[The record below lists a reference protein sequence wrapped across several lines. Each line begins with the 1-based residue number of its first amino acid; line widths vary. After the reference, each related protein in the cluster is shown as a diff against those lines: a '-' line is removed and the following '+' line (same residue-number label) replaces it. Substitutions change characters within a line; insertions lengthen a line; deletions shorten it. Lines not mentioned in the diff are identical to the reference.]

1 MADVERATAA
11 GSVDETSAFVSACLA
26 TGEPTAAIRRK
37 VSSTLQ
43 GLQMIATSIRDARE
57 PSPEQVEHLREMTDT
72 SRTWVRSEGSSTL
85 ANPGRSMAAAMLR
98 LARVA
103 SERAARDISAAGG
116 IDTAI
121 LEFMSALPDLLDA
134 IAGELDAEEER
145 SIPIGVCL
153 QG

>member
-26 TGEPTAAIRRK
+26 TGEPTASIHRT
-37 VSSTLQ
+37 VSSMLQ
-43 GLQMIATSIRDARE
+43 ALQMIAAGIRDARE
-57 PSPEQVEHLREMTDT
+57 PSFELVGRLREMTDT
-72 SRTWVRSEGSSTL
+72 SRAWVGSEGSSTL

-98 LARVA
+98 LARVT
-103 SERAARDISAAGG
+103 SERAGRDISAVGG
-116 IDTAI
+116 VGTAI

-134 IAGELDAEEER
+134 LAGELDAEEER
-145 SIPIGVCL
+145 SIPLGVCL